1 MSELCCKNN
10 MNLPLLFEGQKDRF
24 QSTSKKSG
32 ELDMKNKQ
40 AEEILKNLQSSAYI
54 LLLHVWAL
62 ML

>member
-1 MSELCCKNN
+1 